1 MDELKV
7 PVPVPLVVFE
17 SFIVGPVLVDQTT
30 PLAVIDA
37 PPSAVII
44 PPVLAPLFVIE
55 VTAVVVND
63 DNTAVTVIVP
73 VAFTLPQPPVKGM
86 V

>member
-1 MDELKV
+1 MKV

-30 PLAVIDA
+30 PLAVTAA
-37 PPSAVII
+37 PPSAVMT
-44 PPVLAPLFVIE
+44 PPQLAPMLVIE

-63 DNTAVTVIVP
+63 DNKAVTVIVP